1 MGASCK
7 GVLPLCHTCSP
18 SKLDRGN
25 IVIPQSAKIGL
36 MSTFSRFLPFLRPY
50 LARMALAG
58 LLVMGVAA
66 INLALLRLAGSLW
79 DIITVQHDQNRMTD
93 MITIFLGL
101 VILQGLCSMG
111 HSYLTA
117 WISQRIIADFRRHL
131 FAHLHTLSVSFFARR
146 RTGELLSRLMND
158 VTVIQSVVTETPID
172 SAKQLVTFVGGITF
186 LLMMNWRLCLLI
198 LILLPLLVLVAKLFG
213 RKLKSLSTSIQ
224 DHTAGMSTLIE
235 EVISGIRIV
244 KSFVQTQREETR
256 FATQVE
262 QTLALTMRK
271 AGVMAVFIPVISLLT
286 FSAAA
291 AVLWYGGRQVI
302 DGSVSPGDLFAFVL
316 FAGILVGPFSSA
328 ARVFAQ
334 IREAQG
340 ATQRVFEILDTG
352 SEVRDSPTA
361 TTLSSVSGHIRAD
374 QIGFAYDPRQPVLM
388 DVSFDAKP
396 GELVAI
402 VGPTGA
408 GKTTVMNLL
417 HRFYDP
423 TEGHITIDGHDL
435 RQVTMDSWYRQI
447 ALVPQETI
455 LFGGTILDNIRYGNE
470 KATQEE
476 VVAASR
482 AAHAHDFIM
491 SFPDQYQ
498 TIVGEKGINV
508 SGGQRQ
514 RIAIA
519 RAIVKNPRILLLD
532 EATSALD
539 SESERLVQ
547 EALEQLMKGRT
558 TFVIAHRLT
567 TIQRADRILV
577 LNKGRLVE
585 TGTHAELMSHKGLYQ
600 YLYTLRLIELPS

>member
-1 MGASCK
+1 
-7 GVLPLCHTCSP
+7 
-18 SKLDRGN
+18 
-25 IVIPQSAKIGL
+25 
-36 MSTFSRFLPFLRPY
+36 MSTFSRFLPFLKPY
-50 LARMALAG
+50 LSRMVLAG

-66 INLALLRLAGSLW
+66 INLALLRLAGTLW
-79 DIITVQHDQNRMTD
+79 DIITVQHDESRMTD
-93 MITIFLGL
+93 LIAIFLGL
-101 VILQGLCSMG
+101 VVLQGFCSMG

-117 WISQRIIADFRRHL
+117 WISQRIVADFRRHL

-172 SAKQLVTFVGGITF
+172 SAKQLVTFVGGIAF
-186 LLMMNWRLCLLI
+186 LLTMNWRLCLLI
-198 LILLPLLVLVAKLFG
+198 LILLPLLVLVAKFFG
-213 RKLKSLSTSIQ
+213 RRLKSLSTSIQ
-224 DHTAGMSTLIE
+224 DQTAALSTLIE

-244 KSFVQTQREETR
+244 KSFVQSRREETR

-262 QTLALTMRK
+262 QTLTLAMRR
-271 AGVMAVFIPVISLLT
+271 AGTMAVFIPVISLLT

-291 AVLWYGGRQVI
+291 AVLWYGGHQVI

-316 FAGILVGPFSSA
+316 FAGILIGPFSSA

-340 ATQRVFEILDTG
+340 ATQRVFEILDTH
-352 SEVRDSPTA
+352 SEVSDSPTA
-361 TTLSSVSGHIRAD
+361 MSLSTVSGHIRID
-374 QIGFAYDPRQPVLM
+374 HVSFAYDPRQPVLT
-388 DVSFDAKP
+388 DVSFEVKP

-402 VGPTGA
+402 IGPTGA

-423 TEGHITIDGHDL
+423 TEGHITIDGQDL

-455 LFGGTILDNIRYGNE
+455 LFGGTILDNIRYGDRE
-470 KATQEE
+470 ATEE
-476 VVAASR
+476 TVVAASR

-491 SFPDQYQ
+491 SFPDRYQ

-558 TFVIAHRLT
+558 TFVVAHRLT

-577 LNKGRLVE
+577 LNKGLLVE
-585 TGTHAELMSHKGLYQ
+585 TGTHAELMDRKGLYQ

>member
-1 MGASCK
+1 MA
-7 GVLPLCHTCSP
+7 LFIAAL
-18 SKLDRGN
+18 
-25 IVIPQSAKIGL
+25 KITL
-36 MSTFSRFLPFLRPY
+36 TMSTFSRFLPFLKPY
-50 LARMALAG
+50 LSRMALAG

-66 INLALLRLAGSLW
+66 INLALLRLAGILW
-79 DIITVQHDQNRMTD
+79 DVIAVQRDQSRMTEL
-93 MITIFLGL
+93 ITLFLGL
-101 VILQGLCSMG
+101 VVLQGICSMG

-117 WISQRIIADFRRHL
+117 WVSQRIVADFRRHL
-131 FAHLHTLSVSFFARR
+131 FSHLHTLSVSFFARR

-158 VTVIQSVVTETPID
+158 VTVIQSIVTETPID
-172 SAKQLVTFVGGITF
+172 SVKHLVTFVGGIAF
-186 LLMMNWRLCLLI
+186 LLAMNWRLCLLI
-198 LILLPLLVLVAKLFG
+198 LVLLPLLVLTAKFFG
-213 RKLKSLSTSIQ
+213 RRLKSLSTSIQ
-224 DHTAGMSTLIE
+224 DQTAALSTLIE

-256 FATQVE
+256 FAAQVE
-262 QTLALTMRK
+262 QTLTLTMRR
-271 AGVMAVFIPVISLLT
+271 ASIMAVFIPVISLLT
-286 FSAAA
+286 FSSAA

-302 DGSVSPGDLFAFVL
+302 DGAVSPGDLFAFVL
-316 FAGILVGPFSSA
+316 FAGILIGPFSSA
-328 ARVFAQ
+328 ARVFTQ
-334 IREAQG
+334 IKEAQG
-340 ATQRVFEILDTG
+340 ATQRVFEILDTP
-352 SEVRDSPTA
+352 SDVSDSPTA
-361 TTLSSVSGHIRAD
+361 TALPAVSGHIKAEHV
-374 QIGFAYDPRQPVLM
+374 GFAYDPRQPVLT
-388 DVSFDAKP
+388 DVSFEAKP
-396 GELVAI
+396 GQLVAI

-408 GKTTVMNLL
+408 GKTTMINLL

-423 TEGHITIDGHDL
+423 TEGRIIIDGQDL
-435 RQVTMDSWYRQI
+435 RQVTMDSWYRQV

-455 LFGGTILDNIRYGNE
+455 LFGGTILDNIRYGNRE
-470 KATQEE
+470 ATEEE

-491 SFPDQYQ
+491 NFPDQYQ
-498 TIVGEKGINV
+498 TVVGEKGINV

-577 LNKGRLVE
+577 FNKGCLVE
-585 TGTHAELMSHKGLYQ
+585 SGTHAELLDKKGLYQ
-600 YLYTLRLIELPS
+600 YLYTLRLTELPS

>member
-1 MGASCK
+1 
-7 GVLPLCHTCSP
+7 
-18 SKLDRGN
+18 
-25 IVIPQSAKIGL
+25 
-36 MSTFSRFLPFLRPY
+36 MSTFSRFLPFLKPY
-50 LARMALAG
+50 LFRMVLAG
-58 LLVMGVAA
+58 ILVMGVAA
-66 INLALLRLAGSLW
+66 INLALLRLAGTLW
-79 DIITVQHDQNRMTD
+79 DVITVQHDQSRMTD
-93 MITIFLGL
+93 LITVFLGL
-101 VILQGLCSMG
+101 VVLQGLCSMG

-117 WISQRIIADFRRHL
+117 WISQHIVADFRQHL
-131 FAHLHTLSVSFFARR
+131 FAHLNTLSVSFFARR

-172 SAKQLVTFVGGITF
+172 SAKQLVTFVGGVTF
-186 LLMMNWRLCLLI
+186 LLTMNWRLCLLI
-198 LILLPLLVLVAKLFG
+198 LVLLPLLVLVAKFFG
-213 RKLKSLSTSIQ
+213 RRLKSLSTSIQ
-224 DHTAGMSTLIE
+224 DQTAALSTLIE

-244 KSFVQTQREETR
+244 KSFVQTQREENR

-262 QTLALTMRK
+262 QTLALTMRR
-271 AGVMAVFIPVISLLT
+271 AGIMAVFIPVISLLT

-316 FAGILVGPFSSA
+316 FAGILIGPFSSA

-340 ATQRVFEILDTG
+340 ATQRVFEILDTR
-352 SEVRDSPTA
+352 SEVSDSPTA
-361 TTLSSVSGHIRAD
+361 TSLSTVSGHIRAEHVS
-374 QIGFAYDPRQPVLM
+374 FSYDPRQPVLAN
-388 DVSFDAKP
+388 VSFEAKP

-423 TEGHITIDGHDL
+423 TEGHITIDGQDL

-455 LFGGTILDNIRYGNE
+455 LFGGTILDNIRYGNRE
-470 KATQEE
+470 ATDEE
-476 VVAASR
+476 VAAASR

-585 TGTHAELMSHKGLYQ
+585 TGTHAELMDRKGLYQ
-600 YLYTLRLIELPS
+600 YLYTLRLTELPS

>member
-1 MGASCK
+1 
-7 GVLPLCHTCSP
+7 
-18 SKLDRGN
+18 
-25 IVIPQSAKIGL
+25 
-36 MSTFSRFLPFLRPY
+36 MSTFSRFLPFLKPY
-50 LARMALAG
+50 LSRMVLAG
-58 LLVMGVAA
+58 ILVMAVAA
-66 INLALLRLAGSLW
+66 INLALLRLAGMLW
-79 DIITVQHDQNRMTD
+79 DVITVQHDAPRMTEL
-93 MITIFLGL
+93 IALFLGL

-117 WISQRIIADFRRHL
+117 WVSQHIVADFRTHL
-131 FAHLHTLSVSFFARR
+131 FAHLQTLSVSFFARR

-172 SAKQLVTFVGGITF
+172 TAKQLVTFVGGIAF
-186 LLMMNWRLCLLI
+186 LLAMNWRLCLLI
-198 LILLPLLVLVAKLFG
+198 LLLLPLLVVVAKFFG
-213 RKLKSLSTSIQ
+213 RRLKSLSTSIQ
-224 DHTAGMSTLIE
+224 DQTAALSTLIE

-244 KSFVQTQREETR
+244 KSFVQTKREETR
-256 FATQVE
+256 FTVQVG
-262 QTLALTMRK
+262 QNLSLTMRR
-271 AGVMAVFIPVISLLT
+271 AGIMAVFIPVISLLT

-291 AVLWYGGRQVI
+291 SVLWYGGRQVI
-302 DGSVSPGDLFAFVL
+302 DGTVSPGDLFAFVL
-316 FAGILVGPFSSA
+316 FAGILIGPFSSA

-334 IREAQG
+334 VREAQG
-340 ATQRVFEILDTG
+340 ATERVFEILDQQP
-352 SEVRDSPTA
+352 EVSDSPNA
-361 TTLSSVSGHIRAD
+361 NVLANVSGHIRVEHVS
-374 QIGFAYDPRQPVLM
+374 FAYDPRQPVLT
-388 DVSFDAKP
+388 DVSFEAQP

-408 GKTTVMNLL
+408 GKTTAMNLI

-423 TEGHITIDGHDL
+423 TEGRITIDGQDL
-435 RQVTMDSWYRQI
+435 RQVALESWYRQI

-455 LFGGTILDNIRYGNE
+455 LFGGTILDNIRYGNRE
-470 KATQEE
+470 ASEE
-476 VVAASR
+476 MVEAASR

-491 SFPDQYQ
+491 SFPDQYH
-498 TIVGEKGINV
+498 TVVGEKGINV

-519 RAIVKNPRILLLD
+519 RAILKNPRILLLD

-585 TGTHAELMSHKGLYQ
+585 AGTHSELMDHQGLYH
-600 YLYTLRLIELPS
+600 YLYTLRLTELPS

>member
-1 MGASCK
+1 
-7 GVLPLCHTCSP
+7 
-18 SKLDRGN
+18 
-25 IVIPQSAKIGL
+25 
-36 MSTFSRFLPFLRPY
+36 MSTFSRFLPFLKPY
-50 LARMALAG
+50 LSRMVLAG

-66 INLALLRLAGSLW
+66 INLALLRLAGTLW
-79 DIITVQHDQNRMTD
+79 DVITVQHDQSRMTD
-93 MITIFLGL
+93 MITVFLGL
-101 VILQGLCSMG
+101 VVLQGFCSMG

-131 FAHLHTLSVSFFARR
+131 FAHLHTLSVSFFSRR

-158 VTVIQSVVTETPID
+158 VTVVQSVVTETPID

-198 LILLPLLVLVAKLFG
+198 LVLLPLLVLVAKVFG

-224 DHTAGMSTLIE
+224 DHTAAMSTLIE

-244 KSFVQTQREETR
+244 KSFVQTQREESR
-256 FATQVE
+256 FAAQVE

-316 FAGILVGPFSSA
+316 FAGILIGPFSSA

-352 SEVRDSPTA
+352 SEVSDSPTA
-361 TTLSSVSGHIRAD
+361 TTLSSVSGHIRAEH
-374 QIGFAYDPRQPVLM
+374 IGFAYDPRQPVLM
-388 DVSFDAKP
+388 DISFEAKP
-396 GELVAI
+396 GELIAI

-423 TEGHITIDGHDL
+423 TEGRITIDGHDL

-455 LFGGTILDNIRYGNE
+455 LFGGTILDNIRYGDE
-470 KATQEE
+470 KASQEE

-491 SFPDQYQ
+491 NFPDQYQ

-547 EALEQLMKGRT
+547 EALERLMKGRT

-585 TGTHAELMSHKGLYQ
+585 TGTHAELMDHKGLYQ

>member
-1 MGASCK
+1 
-7 GVLPLCHTCSP
+7 
-18 SKLDRGN
+18 
-25 IVIPQSAKIGL
+25 
-36 MSTFSRFLPFLRPY
+36 
-50 LARMALAG
+50 
-58 LLVMGVAA
+58 VA
-66 INLALLRLAGSLW
+66 N
-79 DIITVQHDQNRMTD
+79 
-93 MITIFLGL
+93 
-101 VILQGLCSMG
+101 
-111 HSYLTA
+111 
-117 WISQRIIADFRRHL
+117 FRQHL
-131 FAHLHTLSVSFFARR
+131 FKHQPTHSVSFFSRR
-146 RTGELLSRLMND
+146 RTGEHLSRRMND
-158 VTVIQSVVTETPID
+158 VTIIQSVVTETPID

-198 LILLPLLVLVAKLFG
+198 LVLLPLLVLVAKFFG
-213 RKLKSLSTSIQ
+213 RRLKSLSTSIQ
-224 DHTAGMSTLIE
+224 DQTAALSTLIE

-244 KSFVQTQREETR
+244 KSFVQTEREETR
-256 FATQVE
+256 FSTQVE
-262 QTLALTMRK
+262 QTLSLTMQR
-271 AGVMAVFIPVISLLT
+271 ANIMAVFVPVISLLT

-291 AVLWYGGRQVI
+291 AVLWYGGIQVI
-302 DGSVSPGDLFAFVL
+302 DGTVSPGDLFAFVL
-316 FAGILVGPFSSA
+316 FAGILIGPFSSA

-340 ATQRVFEILDTG
+340 ATQRVFEILDTH
-352 SEVRDSPTA
+352 SEVSDSPTA
-361 TTLSSVSGHIRAD
+361 TSLSTVSGHIRAEH
-374 QIGFAYDPRQPVLM
+374 IGFAYDPRQPVLT
-388 DVSFDAKP
+388 DISFEAKP

-423 TEGHITIDGHDL
+423 TEGRITIDGQDL

-455 LFGGTILDNIRYGNE
+455 LFGGTILDNIRYGNRE
-470 KATQEE
+470 ATEEE
-476 VVAASR
+476 VIAASR
-482 AAHAHDFIM
+482 SAHAHDFIM

-498 TIVGEKGINV
+498 TVVGEKGINV

-585 TGTHAELMSHKGLYQ
+585 TGTHAELIDRKGLYQ
-600 YLYTLRLIELPS
+600 YLYTLRLTELPA

>member
-1 MGASCK
+1 
-7 GVLPLCHTCSP
+7 
-18 SKLDRGN
+18 
-25 IVIPQSAKIGL
+25 
-36 MSTFSRFLPFLRPY
+36 MSTFSRFLPFLKPY
-50 LARMALAG
+50 LSRMVLAG

-66 INLALLRLAGSLW
+66 INLALLRLAGTLW
-79 DIITVQHDQNRMTD
+79 DIITVQHDQSRMTD
-93 MITIFLGL
+93 LIAVFLGL
-101 VILQGLCSMG
+101 VVLQGLCSMG

-117 WISQRIIADFRRHL
+117 WISQRIVADFRRHL

-172 SAKQLVTFVGGITF
+172 GAKQLVTFVGGITF
-186 LLMMNWRLCLLI
+186 LLTMNWRLCLLI
-198 LILLPLLVLVAKLFG
+198 LVLLPLLVLVAKFFG
-213 RKLKSLSTSIQ
+213 RRLKSLSTSIQ
-224 DHTAGMSTLIE
+224 DQTAALSTLIE

-256 FATQVE
+256 FAAQVE
-262 QTLALTMRK
+262 QTLALTMQR

-316 FAGILVGPFSSA
+316 FAGILIGPFSSA

-340 ATQRVFEILDTG
+340 ATQRVFEILDTR
-352 SEVRDSPTA
+352 SEVSDSPAA
-361 TTLSSVSGHIRAD
+361 TSLSTVSGHIRAEHVN
-374 QIGFAYDPRQPVLM
+374 FAYDPRQPVLT
-388 DVSFDAKP
+388 DVSFEAKP

-423 TEGHITIDGHDL
+423 TEGHISVDGQDL
-435 RQVTMDSWYRQI
+435 HQVTMDSWYRQI

-455 LFGGTILDNIRYGNE
+455 LFGGTILDNIRYGDRE
-470 KATQEE
+470 ATQEE

-482 AAHAHDFIM
+482 SAHAHDFIM

-498 TIVGEKGINV
+498 TIVGEKGINM

-585 TGTHAELMSHKGLYQ
+585 TGTHAELMDRKGLYQ

>member
-1 MGASCK
+1 
-7 GVLPLCHTCSP
+7 
-18 SKLDRGN
+18 
-25 IVIPQSAKIGL
+25 
-36 MSTFSRFLPFLRPY
+36 MSTFSRFLPFLKPY
-50 LARMALAG
+50 LSRMVLAG

-66 INLALLRLAGSLW
+66 INLALLRLAGTLW
-79 DIITVQHDQNRMTD
+79 DIITVQHDQSRMTD
-93 MITIFLGL
+93 LIAVFLGL
-101 VILQGLCSMG
+101 VVLQGLCSMG

-117 WISQRIIADFRRHL
+117 WISQRIVADFRRHL

-172 SAKQLVTFVGGITF
+172 SAKHLVTFVGGITF
-186 LLMMNWRLCLLI
+186 LLTMNWRLCLLI
-198 LILLPLLVLVAKLFG
+198 LVLLPLLVLVAKFFG
-213 RKLKSLSTSIQ
+213 RRLKSLSTSIQ
-224 DHTAGMSTLIE
+224 DQTAALSTLIE

-256 FATQVE
+256 FAAQVE
-262 QTLALTMRK
+262 QTLALTMQR

-286 FSAAA
+286 FAAAA

-316 FAGILVGPFSSA
+316 FAGILIGPFSSA

-340 ATQRVFEILDTG
+340 ATQRVFEILDTR
-352 SEVRDSPTA
+352 SEVSDSPAATA
-361 TTLSSVSGHIRAD
+361 LSTVSGHIRAEHVN
-374 QIGFAYDPRQPVLM
+374 FAYDSRQPVLT
-388 DVSFDAKP
+388 DVSFEAKP

-423 TEGHITIDGHDL
+423 TEGHISVDGQDL
-435 RQVTMDSWYRQI
+435 HQVTMDSWYRQI

-455 LFGGTILDNIRYGNE
+455 LFGGTILDNIRYGDRE
-470 KATQEE
+470 ATQEE

-482 AAHAHDFIM
+482 SAHAHDFIM

-498 TIVGEKGINV
+498 TIVGEKGINM

-585 TGTHAELMSHKGLYQ
+585 TGTHAELMDRKGLYQ

>member
-1 MGASCK
+1 
-7 GVLPLCHTCSP
+7 
-18 SKLDRGN
+18 
-25 IVIPQSAKIGL
+25 
-36 MSTFSRFLPFLRPY
+36 MSTFSRFLPFLKPY
-50 LARMALAG
+50 LSRMVLAG

-66 INLALLRLAGSLW
+66 VNLTLLRLAGTLW
-79 DIITVQHDQNRMTD
+79 DIITVQRDQPKMTN
-93 MITIFLGL
+93 MILILLGL

-131 FAHLHTLSVSFFARR
+131 FRHLHTLSVSFFARR

-158 VTVIQSVVTETPID
+158 VTVIQSIVTETPID
-172 SAKQLVTFVGGITF
+172 GAKQLVTFVGGITF
-186 LLMMNWRLCLLI
+186 LLIMNWQLCLLI
-198 LILLPLLVLVAKLFG
+198 LVLLPLLVLVAKFFG

-224 DHTAGMSTLIE
+224 DHTAAMSTLIE
-235 EVISGIRIV
+235 EVISGIRVV

-256 FATQVE
+256 FAVQVE
-262 QTLALTMRK
+262 QTLAFTMQK

-316 FAGILVGPFSSA
+316 FAGILIGPFSSA

-340 ATQRVFEILDTG
+340 ATQRVFEILDTQA
-352 SEVRDSPTA
+352 EVSDSPTA
-361 TTLSSVSGHIRAD
+361 TTLPPVSGHIRAD
-374 QIGFAYDPRQPVLM
+374 HISFAYDPRRLVLT
-388 DVSFDAKP
+388 DVSFEAKP
-396 GELVAI
+396 GELIAI
-402 VGPTGA
+402 VGPTGS

-423 TEGHITIDGHDL
+423 TEGVITIDGHDL
-435 RQVTMDSWYRQI
+435 RHVTMDSWYRQI

-539 SESERLVQ
+539 GESERLVQ
-547 EALEQLMKGRT
+547 EALEELMKGRT

-585 TGTHAELMSHKGLYQ
+585 TGTHTELMNQKGLYQ

>member
-1 MGASCK
+1 
-7 GVLPLCHTCSP
+7 
-18 SKLDRGN
+18 
-25 IVIPQSAKIGL
+25 

-50 LARMALAG
+50 LSRMVLAG

-66 INLALLRLAGSLW
+66 INLTLLRLAGTLW
-79 DIITVQHDQNRMTD
+79 DIITVQRDQPKMTD
-93 MITIFLGL
+93 MILILLGL
-101 VILQGLCSMG
+101 VVLQGLCSMG

-131 FAHLHTLSVSFFARR
+131 FGHLHTLSVSFFARR

-172 SAKQLVTFVGGITF
+172 GAKQLVTFVGGITF
-186 LLMMNWRLCLLI
+186 LLIMNWQLCLLI
-198 LILLPLLVLVAKLFG
+198 LVLLPLLVLAAKFFG

-224 DHTAGMSTLIE
+224 DHTAAMSTLIE
-235 EVISGIRIV
+235 EVISGIRVV

-256 FATQVE
+256 FAIQVE

-291 AVLWYGGRQVI
+291 AVLWYGGQQVI

-316 FAGILVGPFSSA
+316 FAGILIGPFSSA

-334 IREAQG
+334 VREAQG
-340 ATQRVFEILDTG
+340 ATQRVFEILDTRA
-352 SEVRDSPTA
+352 EVSDSPTA
-361 TTLSSVSGHIRAD
+361 TTLSSISGHIRAD
-374 QIGFAYDPRQPVLM
+374 HIGFAYDPRRPVLT
-388 DVSFDAKP
+388 DVSFEAKP
-396 GELVAI
+396 GELIAI

-423 TEGHITIDGHDL
+423 TEGSITIDGQDL
-435 RQVTMDSWYRQI
+435 RHVTMDSWYRQI
-447 ALVPQETI
+447 SLVPQETI

-539 SESERLVQ
+539 GESERLVQ

-577 LNKGRLVE
+577 FNKGRLVE
-585 TGTHAELMSHKGLYQ
+585 TGTHAELMDQKGLYQ

>member
-1 MGASCK
+1 
-7 GVLPLCHTCSP
+7 
-18 SKLDRGN
+18 
-25 IVIPQSAKIGL
+25 
-36 MSTFSRFLPFLRPY
+36 MSTFSRFLPFLKPY
-50 LARMALAG
+50 LSRMVLAG

-66 INLALLRLAGSLW
+66 VNLTLLRLAGTLW
-79 DIITVQHDQNRMTD
+79 DIITVQRDQPKMTN
-93 MITIFLGL
+93 MILILLGL

-131 FAHLHTLSVSFFARR
+131 FRHLHTLSVSFFARR

-158 VTVIQSVVTETPID
+158 VTVIQSIVTETPID
-172 SAKQLVTFVGGITF
+172 GAKQLVTFVGGITF
-186 LLMMNWRLCLLI
+186 LLIMNWQLCLLI
-198 LILLPLLVLVAKLFG
+198 LVLLPLLVLVAKFFG

-224 DHTAGMSTLIE
+224 DHTAAMSTLIE
-235 EVISGIRIV
+235 EVISGIRVV

-256 FATQVE
+256 FAVQVE
-262 QTLALTMRK
+262 QTLALTMQK

-316 FAGILVGPFSSA
+316 FAGILIGPFSSA

-340 ATQRVFEILDTG
+340 ATQRVFEILDTQA
-352 SEVRDSPTA
+352 EVSDSPTA
-361 TTLSSVSGHIRAD
+361 TTLSPVSGHIRAD
-374 QIGFAYDPRQPVLM
+374 HIGFAYDPRRPVLT
-388 DVSFDAKP
+388 DVSFEAKP
-396 GELVAI
+396 GELIAI

-423 TEGHITIDGHDL
+423 TEGTITIDGQDL
-435 RQVTMDSWYRQI
+435 RHVTMDSWYRQI

-539 SESERLVQ
+539 GESERLVQ

-577 LNKGRLVE
+577 FNKGRLVE
-585 TGTHAELMSHKGLYQ
+585 TGTHAELMDQKGLYQ